1 MTTLDSKIQ
10 AALASASDLPDDI
23 TEPNLVSDLIDTLHG
38 RHSWLMKWGLVKM
51 AFAIILMCICAYQF
65 FMQET
70 TMAMIAYASATIICV
85 IAYATV
91 FLFIWVQMNHNTTV
105 SEIKRVELELA
116 LLAKALK
123 DSAS

>member
-23 TEPNLVSDLIDTLHG
+23 TEPNLASDLIDTLHG
-38 RHSWLMKWGLVKM
+38 RHSWLIKWGLVKM
-51 AFAIILMCICAYQF
+51 ALAIIVMCICAYQF

-70 TMAMIAYASATIICV
+70 TMAMIAYATGIVICIV
-85 IAYATV
+85 AYATI

-105 SEIKRVELELA
+105 TEIKRVELQLA